1 MDDLLIKKGMQPI
14 GPVSPAAKPAADPA
28 APGSGQNSFGTVLK
42 DKIQEI
48 NKLQLQAD
56 KAITGVMLDDSQSIH
71 EAIMAL
77 EKANVSFRTMM
88 EVRNKIVEAYQEV
101 MRMQV

>member
-1 MDDLLIKKGMQPI
+1 MDDLMIKKGLNPL
-14 GPVSPAAKPAADPA
+14 GPAAGAAGTA
-28 APGSGQNSFGTVLK
+28 AGTPRAEQGGFADVLK
-42 DKIQEI
+42 GKITEI
-48 NKLQLQAD
+48 NELQLQAD
-56 KAITGVMLDDSQSIH
+56 KAIAGVMLEDSQSIH
-71 EAIMAL
+71 QAVIAL

>member
-1 MDDLLIKKGMQPI
+1 MDDLLIKKAMNPLGPI
-14 GPVSPAAKPAADPA
+14 TPGAKPQVGPA
-28 APGSGQNSFGTVLK
+28 GPGSGQDSFGTVLK
-42 DKIQEI
+42 GKIQEI
-48 NKLQLQAD
+48 NNLQLQAD
-56 KAITGVMLDDSQSIH
+56 KAITGVMLDDTQSIH
-71 EAIMAL
+71 EAVIAL

>member
-1 MDDLLIKKGMQPI
+1 MDDLMIKKGVNPMVQ
-14 GPVSPAAKPAADPA
+14 GGAAS
-28 APGSGQNSFGTVLK
+28 APGKAQGTPGGSFAAVLK
-42 DKIQEI
+42 GKISEI
-48 NKLQLQAD
+48 NELQHQAD
-56 KAITGVMLDDSQSIH
+56 KAIAGVMLEDSQSIH
-71 EAIMAL
+71 QAVIAL

>member
-1 MDDLLIKKGMQPI
+1 MDDLIIKKGLHPL
-14 GPVSPAAKPAADPA
+14 GPVA
-28 APGSGQNSFGTVLK
+28 GSAGSSTGGLQAEKGAFATVLK
-42 DKIQEI
+42 GKIAEI
-48 NKLQLQAD
+48 NELQLQAD
-56 KAITGVMLDDSQSIH
+56 KAIAGVMLEDSQSIH
-71 EAIMAL
+71 QAVIAL